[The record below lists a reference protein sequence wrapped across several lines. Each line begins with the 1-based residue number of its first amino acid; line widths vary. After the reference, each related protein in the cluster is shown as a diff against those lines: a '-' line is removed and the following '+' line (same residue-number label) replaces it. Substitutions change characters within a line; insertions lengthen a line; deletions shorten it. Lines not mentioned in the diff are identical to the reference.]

1 MRIEGRQDAG
11 GRGRAALQQRK
22 KSVGAVYFSVDTQL
36 IRELKRHLP
45 LEVLVETGT
54 FEGDTVAQVRE
65 LFATLYTVELSEK
78 YFEISRQRFF
88 RDPAIHVSKGH
99 SPDWLKQLVPRLK
112 DQPVLYWLDAH
123 WCVAE
128 QTAGEISQCPLV
140 EELRAIGDLNS
151 KSVLMIDDAHLFLC
165 PPPHPHESSQWPPF
179 DGLVRELRA
188 LSPIHEMMVLND
200 VFLFYPGSVASAVQG
215 YARENSINWLTVLD
229 KSRDYD
235 QVVRENKEKEVEI
248 RDKEGEI
255 RRLGD
260 VCTARL
266 ELINQ
271 QHEQILQ
278 LRQSVEYRLG
288 YSLLK
293 PWQIIKKRLTRLA

>member
-1 MRIEGRQDAG
+1 M
-11 GRGRAALQQRK
+11 
-22 KSVGAVYFSVDTQL
+22 GAVYFSVDTEL

-65 LFATLYTVELSEK
+65 LFETLHTVELSEK
-78 YFEISRQRFF
+78 YFEISRQRFLH
-88 RDPAIHVSKGH
+88 DPAIFVSQGP
-99 SPDWLKQLVPRLK
+99 SPDWLKQLVPRLL

-128 QTAGEISQCPLV
+128 QTAGEISQCPLI
-140 EELRAIGDLNS
+140 EELRAIGGLNPQ
-151 KSVLMIDDAHLFLC
+151 SVLMIDDAQLFLC

-179 DGLVRELRA
+179 DLLVRELRA

-200 VFLFYPGSVASAVQG
+200 VFLFYPGSVASAVQR

-248 RDKEGEI
+248 HDKEAEIHGLGE
-255 RRLGD
+255 

-266 ELINQ
+266 KLINQ

-288 YSLLK
+288 YSLLN
-293 PWQIIKKRLTRLA
+293 PWQVIKKRLTRLV

>member
-1 MRIEGRQDAG
+1 
-11 GRGRAALQQRK
+11 
-22 KSVGAVYFSVDTQL
+22 VGAVYFSVDTEL

-45 LEVLVETGT
+45 LEVFVETGT

-65 LFATLYTVELSEK
+65 LFETLHTVELSEK
-78 YFEISRQRFF
+78 YFEISRQRFLH
-88 RDPAIHVSKGH
+88 DPAIVVSQGH
-99 SPDWLKQLVPRLK
+99 SPDWLKQLVPRLL
-112 DQPVLYWLDAH
+112 DQTVLYWLDAH

-128 QTAGEISQCPLV
+128 QTAGEISQCPLI
-140 EELRAIGDLNS
+140 EELRAIGGLNPQ
-151 KSVLMIDDAHLFLC
+151 SVLMIDDANLFLC

-179 DGLVRELRA
+179 DLLVRELRA

-200 VFLFYPGSVASAVQG
+200 VFLFYPGSVASAVQR

-229 KSRDYD
+229 KSKDYD
-235 QVVRENKEKEVEI
+235 QVLRENKEKEAEIHQVVRENKEKEAEI
-248 RDKEGEI
+248 HGLAE
-255 RRLGD
+255 

-266 ELINQ
+266 KLINQ

-288 YSLLK
+288 YSLLN
-293 PWQIIKKRLTRLA
+293 PWRVIKKRLTRLV